1 MRKEYCY
8 DSFYDAM
15 ERRDEG
21 FVVYKDNSIEFF
33 ERIEQANEAF
43 ENSLDALEC
52 GWVEEEVMNYF
63 PEILKQ

>member
-15 ERRDEG
+15 KTRDEG
-21 FVVYKDNSIEFF
+21 FVIYNDDSIEFF
-33 ERIEQANEAF
+33 ERIEQADEVF
-43 ENSLDALEC
+43 ENSPDALEC

-63 PEILKQ
+63 PELLK